1 MYNLRIEGG
10 GEASWSRKFDQIK
23 LNGPKEDIDLA
34 AEMKKL
40 GRVNEADDLKKSGK
54 DESIKQKQGD
64 PFKDKGRNV
73 LMPPGYYL
81 ENDYDGYGT
90 SKIRIT
96 DKNGKTVFSY
106 TNSTY
111 KEGEA
116 SVSETTMYD
125 KNGKET
131 GKTKTCYYDNGAR
144 VVRSYMKNGKV
155 IMTEK
160 ITKNNDGTWEKH
172 YYYPD
177 GTYISDKKEIEKLKN
192 SVEPQ
197 DKSYKKYKKEQD
209 DYLKAMRDKA
219 EAIK

>member
-1 MYNLRIEGG
+1 M
-10 GEASWSRKFDQIK
+10 
-23 LNGPKEDIDLA
+23 NGAKQDFDLA

-40 GRVNEADDLKKSGK
+40 ANRVKESGDSKKSGK
-54 DESIKQKQGD
+54 SESIKQKQGA
-64 PFKDKGRNV
+64 PFTDKGRNFF
-73 LMPPGYYL
+73 PGYYM

-116 SVSETTMYD
+116 SVSETTRYD

-131 GKTKTCYYDNGAR
+131 GTTKTYYYDKGAR

-177 GTYISDKKEIEKLKN
+177 GTYISDEKEIEKLKN

-197 DKSYKKYKKEQD
+197 DKDYKKYKKEQEE
-209 DYLKAMRDKA
+209 YLKSISDKA
-219 EAIK
+219 EASK